1 MRHHCKLWVTQN
13 LRHLSGEKFAAFVNE
28 KLIPSRVKGD
38 AATVAKIMFNTYHL
52 KLPVCK
58 QTCIHWM
65 LQFGCKYEDKS
76 MTYMTDGHEKPE
88 HVLDRNEYTLR
99 DQGSVGKPSAR
110 ELAQYTWI
118 QVTSAKAQE
127 VFAAHRMKSP
137 EAEGALRKS
146 AHFFV
151 SPSDAT
157 PVDKN
162 GIVCFTEGQ
171 SQCTYVSKGTA
182 LVEFH
187 LESTVIFDEWRKGVF
202 LGGNLSV
209 RMPLLTKAVIVLGQ
223 DEASFNSESG
233 PKK

>member
-1 MRHHCKLWVTQN
+1 MANRCADK
-13 LRHLSGEKFAAFVNE
+13 G
-28 KLIPSRVKGD
+28 VKRS
-38 AATVAKIMFNTYHL
+38 K
-52 KLPVCK
+52 
-58 QTCIHWM
+58 
-65 LQFGCKYEDKS
+65 
-76 MTYMTDGHEKPE
+76 
-88 HVLDRNEYTLR
+88 R
-99 DQGSVGKPSAR
+99 
-110 ELAQYTWI
+110 LAQYTWI

-162 GIVCFTEGQ
+162 GIVCFTEGE
-171 SQCTYVSKGTA
+171 SQCTYVSKGAA

-223 DEASFNSESG
+223 DEASFNSESA